1 MNIMNPATKE
11 KLKPYSSIF
20 VFIGYL
26 AIALIWG
33 CFFLGATDG
42 MLYSLVTSFFLTPA
56 FASYSVYQ
64 LAVKASGKIA
74 VLMLLVYALVNAA
87 IQCIVFF
94 NPYYPFYISPSKVM
108 LVLIPAGIC
117 LLFGA
122 LRKFKSRSKSESE

>member
-1 MNIMNPATKE
+1 MMDVTTKE

-20 VFIGYL
+20 IFAGYL

-64 LAVKASGKIA
+64 LAVKASKKIA
-74 VLMLLVYALVNAA
+74 VLMLLVYAFVNAA

-94 NPYYPFYISPSKVM
+94 NPDYPFYISPSKVM

-117 LLFGA
+117 LIFGA
-122 LRKFKSRSKSESE
+122 CKKSRSK

>member
-1 MNIMNPATKE
+1 MNPATRS
-11 KLKPYSSIF
+11 KLKPYSSIL
-20 VFIGYL
+20 VFSAYL

-64 LAVKASGKIA
+64 LAVKANGKIA

-94 NPYYPFYISPSKVM
+94 NPDYPFYISPNKVM

-117 LLFGA
+117 LIFGA
-122 LRKFKSRSKSESE
+122 RKKSKAESE